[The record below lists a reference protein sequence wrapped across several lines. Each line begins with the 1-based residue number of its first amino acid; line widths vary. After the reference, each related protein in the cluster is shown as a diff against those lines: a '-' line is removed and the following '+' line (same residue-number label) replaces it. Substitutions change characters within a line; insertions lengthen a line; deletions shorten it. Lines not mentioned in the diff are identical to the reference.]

1 MYLFMGTVARGE
13 HMAKQEKAIAIT
25 EAAGLAAR
33 SIARLEKG
41 RRRGPRGRIRPP
53 RAGPAIGQHEGWIQR
68 RHQARQDLIEISG
81 SDFAVTQSE

>member
-1 MYLFMGTVARGE
+1 
-13 HMAKQEKAIAIT
+13 MAKQEKAIAMA

-41 RRRGPRGRIRPP
+41 AAEVHAAESDRRE
-53 RAGPAIGQHEGWIQR
+53 RALQLVSTRSGFSAVIKHGKT
-68 RHQARQDLIEISG
+68 LIEISG